1 MSINSLHL
9 RNSSDDTSLFWINF
23 GEKYLIMEFG
33 ICLLPV
39 IPLRKEPNERSEMLT
54 QMIFGE
60 TARIFE
66 KNKKWVSVETDMD
79 HYPGWVDFRQI
90 ELITAREYERII
102 KASLSLTTE
111 PFTAIRDDKD
121 IIRFLPIA
129 SSLPGLKDNTV
140 SLGKFKFYLQGQKTL
155 PFSKRKVENVLKL
168 ARTFLNAPY
177 LWGGRT
183 HMGLDCSGFTQA
195 VFRLNGISLPRDA
208 SQQSGIGQVINLVT
222 EALPGDLA
230 FFDNDEGMIT
240 HVGLILDSTSIIH
253 ASGKVRIDALDHQGI
268 YNVETN
274 KYSHRLRLIRRIME

>member
-1 MSINSLHL
+1 
-9 RNSSDDTSLFWINF
+9 
-23 GEKYLIMEFG
+23 MEFG